1 MNRKTMLHHLAQ
13 AHLNHG
19 PHRKRQDAAT
29 LLSMLPSLDEQS
41 ARVYLH
47 QFVQKWGLADSPEPV
62 NEMPYV
68 RRRPMSRMEQHVAL
82 QLIEPSEP
90 EPVRVFEV
98 VAPDA
103 AAS

>member
-1 MNRKTMLHHLAQ
+1 MDRKIMLRHLAQ

-41 ARVYLH
+41 ARVYLQ
-47 QFVQKWGLADSPEPV
+47 QFVQKWGLAPQNDATPE
-62 NEMPYV
+62 MTYV
-68 RRRPMSRMEQHVAL
+68 RRRPMSRLEQHVAL
-82 QLIEPSEP
+82 RMIEGGEP
-90 EPVRVFEV
+90 EPVIVIEV
-98 VAPDA
+98 DAPDA